1 MQTMVLENDFINLEL
16 LYQINKI
23 FLQIKV
29 SCENLDYLKNINSLK
44 ILFKELCEISKSP
57 FSGEPIKGLQIMG
70 MLETRL
76 LNYKNIIVTSVNE
89 GILPC

>member
-1 MQTMVLENDFINLEL
+1 MST
-16 LYQINKI
+16 
-23 FLQIKV
+23 
-29 SCENLDYLKNINSLK
+29 
-44 ILFKELCEISKSP
+44 SP

-89 GILPC
+89 GILPVGNSNSYIPVSYTHLRAHETN